1 MRLSTFFALL
11 GLLESI
17 VSSPA
22 QTNVAPSP
30 PRSPSPRIEFAERV
44 YDFGKVEAGNLVKHD
59 FIFTNTGDALLEIRD
74 VRASCGCTTVGAWDK
89 LVKPGATGAIPVQFD
104 AGASSGS
111 VTKNVK
117 VACNDPA
124 RSNVVLQILGTI
136 WRPIEIVPAYVVFS
150 LPPGLRTTETRVV
163 KLVNN
168 LDEPLTLSAPTND
181 NPAFRTELRTVQ
193 PGKEFELRITVV
205 TPVGPGN
212 MSASISMKTSSSR
225 IPVIRVSALATV
237 LPEVT
242 ATPAKFLLAQ
252 APLTR
257 PALIPVKIENHT
269 TNTLVL
275 TEPSVNAV
283 GASVQLHEVQPG
295 TEFDLT
301 ASFPAGFQRQPTQE
315 LELRV
320 KSNFPKFPVIK
331 VPVYQPLPPAA
342 VPAPPPKSS

>member
-168 LDEPLTLSAPTND
+168 LDEPLTLSDRKSTRLNSSHIPLSRM
-181 NPAFRTELRTVQ
+181 PS
-193 PGKEFELRITVV
+193 
-205 TPVGPGN
+205 
-212 MSASISMKTSSSR
+212 SA
-225 IPVIRVSALATV
+225 
-237 LPEVT
+237 
-242 ATPAKFLLAQ
+242 
-252 APLTR
+252 
-257 PALIPVKIENHT
+257 
-269 TNTLVL
+269 
-275 TEPSVNAV
+275 
-283 GASVQLHEVQPG
+283 
-295 TEFDLT
+295 
-301 ASFPAGFQRQPTQE
+301 
-315 LELRV
+315 
-320 KSNFPKFPVIK
+320 
-331 VPVYQPLPPAA
+331 
-342 VPAPPPKSS
+342 